1 METILG
7 MKASDGTLVGE
18 VKRPSSPYS
27 QMDAQIPTLLHATVD
42 KLFFV
47 TEHFRQP

>member
-1 METILG
+1 
-7 MKASDGTLVGE
+7 MKANDGTLVGE
-18 VKRPSSPYS
+18 VKRPSLPYS
-27 QMDAQIPTLLHATVD
+27 QKDVQILAQRHAIVD

>member
-1 METILG
+1 
-7 MKASDGTLVGE
+7 MKANDETLEGE
-18 VKRPSSPYS
+18 EKRPSSPYS
-27 QMDAQIPTLLHATVD
+27 QMDAQIPALLHAIVD